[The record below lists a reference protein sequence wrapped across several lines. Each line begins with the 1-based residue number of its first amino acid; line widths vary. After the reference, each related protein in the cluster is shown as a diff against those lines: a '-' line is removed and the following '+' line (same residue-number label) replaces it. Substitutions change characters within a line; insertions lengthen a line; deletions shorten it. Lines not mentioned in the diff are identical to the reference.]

1 MDRFQNN
8 HWAVETKNINVNLR
22 EPQDSAS
29 NEGDKFCKKGCQL
42 HLKEVYIQIDD
53 RYLLAALIL

>member
-8 HWAVETKNINVNLR
+8 HSAVETKNINVNLR

-29 NEGDKFCKKGCQL
+29 NEGDKFCKKGC
-42 HLKEVYIQIDD
+42 
-53 RYLLAALIL
+53 

>member
-29 NEGDKFCKKGCQL
+29 NVVDKFCKKGC
-42 HLKEVYIQIDD
+42 
-53 RYLLAALIL
+53 